1 MDGLL
6 MKYFVLKPAGND
18 MYARAS
24 RRAMRS
30 YARFIREENPVLSD
44 ELRAWADAEWIKY
57 ADSETDAD

>member
-6 MKYFVLKPAGND
+6 MKYFVLKPSGSD

-30 YARFIREENPVLSD
+30 YAQFIRAENPQLSD
-44 ELRAWADAEWIKY
+44 ELRAWADAEWVKWL
-57 ADSETDAD
+57 DSKTEDE